1 MALLPAG
8 DPRREAVLA
17 LQRRRA
23 DAMIRQDI
31 EALGDLLASDL
42 SYIHSDGRTDT
53 KESFLALISGTTLRY
68 VGVDY
73 SHLEAI
79 DCGGAVLVRGTARIR
94 LRRPPDQRL
103 DYLVLFVD
111 LWARRGETWQTI
123 AWQATRAP
131 SADASA
137 T

>member
-1 MALLPAG
+1 VTLLPPG
-8 DPRREAVLA
+8 DPRREEVLA

-42 SYIHSDGRTDT
+42 SYTHSDGRTDT
-53 KESFLALISGTTLRY
+53 RESFLALISGTTLQY

-73 SHLEAI
+73 SNLEAI
-79 DCGGAVLVRGTARIR
+79 GFGEAVLVRGLARIR

-103 DYLVLFVD
+103 DYPVLFVD

-131 SADASA
+131 SAEVPV